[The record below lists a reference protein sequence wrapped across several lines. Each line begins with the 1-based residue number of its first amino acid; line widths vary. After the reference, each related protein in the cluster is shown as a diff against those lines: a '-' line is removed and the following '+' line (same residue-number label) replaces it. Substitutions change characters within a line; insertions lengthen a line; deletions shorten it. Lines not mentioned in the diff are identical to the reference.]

1 MKFHRAHLAYCTN
14 IHPAGNWEETRHSL
28 QTHTLG
34 VRDLLKKQGM
44 LATNEAF
51 AIGLRLSAYAASELL
66 QGDQLARFRDWLAET
81 NTYVFTING
90 FPYANFHG
98 TRVKEQVFAPDWT
111 HQDRVEYTKNLFKIL
126 AAIAPTNSGASV
138 STLPGSHKLFEADE
152 SIIRKN
158 LISLADWLDDL
169 SARSGKD
176 LHLGL
181 EPEPLGHIENTEESL
196 AFFDRLTNE
205 ANHPT
210 SLLNRI
216 GINYDCCHFALQFED
231 AKHSLE
237 SLTQAGIRISKIHL
251 SNALALDP
259 KNPAAITA
267 IAGFDE
273 PVYSHQVVHQNASG
287 TLSRFMDLPDFL
299 RAAPSSLTGEARVHF
314 HIPLDAMP
322 STPLG
327 STSDHVTDTLSWLS
341 SHPDACTH
349 LEIETYTWGVL
360 PTELRRPVEEQI
372 AAEYRWVLAQNM

>member
-1 MKFHRAHLAYCTN
+1 MKFRRTHLAYCTN
-14 IHPAGNWEETRHSL
+14 IHPARNWEETRHSL
-28 QTHTLG
+28 RTHTLG
-34 VRDLLKKQGM
+34 VRDLLIKNGQ
-44 LATNEAF
+44 LHANEAY
-51 AIGLRLSAYAASELL
+51 AIGLRLSAQATSELL
-66 QGDQLARFRDWLAET
+66 QGDQLVRFRDWLAET

-90 FPYANFHG
+90 FPYGDFHG

-111 HQDRVEYTKNLFKIL
+111 HDDRVEYTKNLFKIL
-126 AAIAPTNSGASV
+126 AAIAPANSGGSV
-138 STLPGSHKLFEADE
+138 STLPGSHKTFEADE

-205 ANHPT
+205 ADNPA
-210 SLLNRI
+210 LLLKRI

-231 AKHSLE
+231 AKHSLDA
-237 SLTQAGIRISKIHL
+237 LTRAGIRISKIHL
-251 SNALALDP
+251 SNALSLDMNRKEAL
-259 KNPAAITA
+259 TA

-273 PVYSHQVVHQNASG
+273 PVYSHQVVHQHASG
-287 TLSRFMDLPDFL
+287 AISRFMDLPDFL
-299 RAAPSSLTGEARVHF
+299 RAAPSGLTGEARVHF
-314 HIPLDAMP
+314 HIPLDAKP

-327 STSDHVTDTLSWLS
+327 STSEHVTDTLSWLS